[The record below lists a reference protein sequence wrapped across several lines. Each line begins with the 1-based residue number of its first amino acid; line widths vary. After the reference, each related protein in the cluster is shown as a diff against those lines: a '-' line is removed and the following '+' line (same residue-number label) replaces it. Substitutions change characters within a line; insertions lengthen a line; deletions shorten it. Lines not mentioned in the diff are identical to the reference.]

1 MSVYLGNQK
10 VKVILNGTVYKINLN
25 DIDFISNTVRL
36 LSSDGYVLKDLNDTY
51 LVPKESD

>member
-36 LSSDGYVLKDLNDTY
+36 LSSDGYVLKDLNDVY